1 MLFLL
6 ANSFLSFHTERSQ
19 GMGLMQISSRIGSA
33 ASPWIAKSLKSVHK
47 SVPFLVMGINS
58 LIAAFLLFTLPETKG
73 QRTAEVLE
81 NKYAVEVEMADR
93 NQALE
98 GDEAANYV

>member
-1 MLFLL
+1 
-6 ANSFLSFHTERSQ
+6 
-19 GMGLMQISSRIGSA
+19 MGITQISTTAGA
-33 ASPWIAKSLKSVHK
+33 AVAPWAAKSLKSVHK

-58 LIAAFLLFTLPETKG
+58 LIAAFLLLTLPETKG

-93 NQALE
+93 NKALE
-98 GDEAANYV
+98 GDEAANYVKHVMP